1 MKMKKN
7 MKNEILKLF
16 WIFIMVSIIG
26 CIVETIVCIL
36 QEGHFEIRQGVI
48 YGPFIPVYGAGA
60 VLFYSVVPKITGATI
75 NNTKQIS
82 TIKIFFYT
90 MILGGLTEYIFSYAQ
105 ECLFGTVSW
114 EYGDML
120 FQLNGR
126 TSLIHC
132 IYWGIGGVIFIKWLY
147 PYTQKL
153 DEIQYGKYGIQLAT
167 AVVFLFMI
175 FNMGISMLAGY
186 RQYERTENIKA
197 DTAFEKFLDQHYP
210 DQVMDKIFSNK
221 KTKQEL
227 KKIRK
232 PAITRTVE
240 QTI

>member
-1 MKMKKN
+1 MA
-7 MKNEILKLF
+7 
-16 WIFIMVSIIG
+16 VSI
-26 CIVETIVCIL
+26 
-36 QEGHFEIRQGVI
+36 
-48 YGPFIPVYGAGA
+48 
-60 VLFYSVVPKITGATI
+60 
-75 NNTKQIS
+75 
-82 TIKIFFYT
+82 
-90 MILGGLTEYIFSYAQ
+90 
-105 ECLFGTVSW
+105 
-114 EYGDML
+114 
-120 FQLNGR
+120 
-126 TSLIHC
+126 
-132 IYWGIGGVIFIKWLY
+132 
-147 PYTQKL
+147 YTQKL
-153 DEIQYGKYGIQLAT
+153 DEIQYGKYSIRLAT
-167 AVVFLFMI
+167 GAVFLFMI